1 MSGEPGHMVHDYYK
15 CDSEFFRDSIK
26 CREEAE
32 RQKALE
38 REGRRRTLSGEARR
52 SNEASFC
59 LPLVIGLATV
69 MNI

>member
-1 MSGEPGHMVHDYYK
+1 MVHDYYK

-38 REGRRRTLSGEARR
+38 REGHRRTLSGEARR